1 MQFVEQIQEFFG
13 SIPKP
18 VLFAV
23 VILVLVGGYFL
34 WKKMTSKDSE
44 DNMTPIL
51 THMQEEREPLM
62 AAASVTPQYMEEV
75 QTGLEDLEEDVKEDE
90 LMPVGAEDE
99 E

>member
-1 MQFVEQIQEFFG
+1 MQFIEQVQEFFG

-44 DNMTPIL
+44 DNMTPVL

-62 AAASVTPQYMEEV
+62 AAVTQDYIKEV
-75 QTGLEDLEEDVKEDE
+75 QTGLEDLEEDTKDE
-90 LMPVGAEDE
+90 LVPVGAEDE